1 MIRKFKFLPGTLD
14 NELATGKYR
23 SVMFNFTHGLGDA
36 IDFYC
41 NVLPVLEAR
50 YPDIKF
56 GFSTHKGQEWLFG
69 NVSSFEYDL
78 AVHIGFE
85 CTEWD
90 PSTEET
96 KAERCLRCEIGIPLK
111 QRDKYSLPIRFG
123 SPLVGTHFFSTSSES
138 LSCEEDVARKIWNRI
153 EERKL
158 IPIDTHFDRED
169 AKIRNRPYP
178 WEHRNVVDAHASI
191 FNLVGLMGALGGFAG
206 VASGNIWTA
215 FCCLPPECIL
225 YIETDFP
232 ASKLTRMPIWSI
244 KEYDEETVDNWISAI
259 KRHAGLTVADEEA

>member
-14 NELATGKYR
+14 DELATGKYR

-85 CTEWD
+85 CT
-90 PSTEET
+90 
-96 KAERCLRCEIGIPLK
+96 
-111 QRDKYSLPIRFG
+111 
-123 SPLVGTHFFSTSSES
+123 
-138 LSCEEDVARKIWNRI
+138 VARKIWNRI

-178 WEHRNVVDAHASI
+178 WEHRNVVDAHASV

-206 VASGNIWTA
+206 VASGNLWTA

-232 ASKLTRMPIWSI
+232 ASKLTRMPIWSV